1 MAPVYIQQSI
11 NGTPAIPDQFSV
23 SDKGDPSNKKIG
35 LINKNGPI
43 VQRDLDPSTGAPY
56 PLYYPRTLA
65 FSYTPID
72 PLNVT
77 NPYYFVFAICKN
89 RCKSNQNITMNPSGN
104 MISGS
109 VDTTDENDNYA
120 AVGLISIDMGA
131 PYNSIT
137 IEGSNSSIDL
147 TSITPVD
154 Q

>member
-1 MAPVYIQQSI
+1 
-11 NGTPAIPDQFSV
+11 
-23 SDKGDPSNKKIG
+23 
-35 LINKNGPI
+35 
-43 VQRDLDPSTGAPY
+43 
-56 PLYYPRTLA
+56 
-65 FSYTPID
+65 
-72 PLNVT
+72 
-77 NPYYFVFAICKN
+77 
-89 RCKSNQNITMNPSGN
+89 MNPSGN